1 MTRSGR
7 GLRALLVA
15 VVCAAAVG
23 STTVA
28 RADVSAQG
36 CGAQAVVVVE
46 PGPGAVSIC
55 FDGSIS
61 GLEALQL
68 AGANPVT
75 YGFSGQ
81 GAAVCQLYGVGNPAD
96 QSCLVGPGGQYWAYY
111 RAAPGAGGWTYSRAG
126 ASSTTVVDGSVEG
139 WRYGTGDSPGFV
151 SFCSVVSC
159 APPAT
164 DPPPPTAPTATAPP
178 VSPGA
183 TDPSASGGTNAN
195 ASVSPGSVPAGDS
208 GKDGKGSTKGNTAAG
223 GSSSTAAGATT
234 TTSGDGEDSKRAS
247 AERARRR
254 TGVAL
259 GAGSESG
266 GDSGSPLGVIMVVA
280 VVALGAGAGLW
291 DRRRSRSP
299 TPG

>member
-1 MTRSGR
+1 MRRGGR

-23 STTVA
+23 SGTVA
-28 RADVSAQG
+28 HADVSAQG
-36 CGAQAVVVVE
+36 CSAQAVVVVE

-96 QSCLVGPGGQYWAYY
+96 QSCLIGPGGQYWAYY
-111 RAAPGAGGWTYSRAG
+111 RAAPDTSGWTYSRGG

-164 DPPPPTAPTATAPP
+164 DPPPPTAPPVTAPAI
-178 VSPGA
+178 VSPVGNP
-183 TDPSASGGTNAN
+183 T
-195 ASVSPGSVPAGDS
+195 SPTA
-208 GKDGKGSTKGNTAAG
+208 GNTAPGSGPTTAAPSSTKEGKDTKDAG
-223 GSSSTAAGATT
+223 GSTSGGSTT
-234 TTSGDGEDSKRAS
+234 TTDGGKGTDRGTGSGT
-247 AERARRR
+247 RRSQR
-254 TGVAL
+254 STGVAL
-259 GAGSESG
+259 GAGGGSG
-266 GDSGSPLGVIMVVA
+266 TDSGSPLGVIVAVA

-291 DRRRSRSP
+291 FRRRHRTP